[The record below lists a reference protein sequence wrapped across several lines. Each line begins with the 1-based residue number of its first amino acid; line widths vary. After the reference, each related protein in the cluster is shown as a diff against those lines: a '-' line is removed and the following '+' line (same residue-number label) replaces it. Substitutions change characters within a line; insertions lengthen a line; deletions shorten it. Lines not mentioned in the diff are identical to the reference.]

1 MRSISITAMAFLALA
16 WMNGAA
22 AQAYPTKPIRMIVA
36 VPPGGGTGSRRGCWC
51 WGGDGAWPPGWCSD
65 TLRTAATVMTALV
78 LCFAG
83 AVMAQQYPSK
93 PVRMIVAVPPGGP
106 ADTLARLVGPRLSEA
121 LGQTVVIDNRPGANG
136 IIAYETTARAT
147 PDGYTFVAVAAGV
160 AINPSLYRNV
170 PYDPLRDF
178 APITL
183 GITVPNILVVHPGV
197 KAASIQELVALA
209 KSRPGQVT
217 FASAGNGTSGHL
229 ALELFKQTTG
239 IDVIHVPY
247 KGGGPALA
255 DLMGGQVQ
263 ALFSIAL
270 AATPQIKAGRLRALA
285 ITSAKRSPV
294 APDLPTVAEVGLPG
308 FEVVGWFGWLAPAK
322 TPRAIVGKLHA
333 ELVKVLTMSDIR
345 QRLLSQ
351 STEPV
356 GNSPA
361 EFAAFIKSEHAK
373 WGKVIR
379 DANVRID

>member
-1 MRSISITAMAFLALA
+1 MKSISIMSFALLALVC
-16 WMNGAA
+16 
-22 AQAYPTKPIRMIVA
+22 I
-36 VPPGGGTGSRRGCWC
+36 S
-51 WGGDGAWPPGWCSD
+51 
-65 TLRTAATVMTALV
+65 
-78 LCFAG
+78 G
-83 AVMAQQYPSK
+83 AVAQTYPSK

-136 IIAYETTARAT
+136 IIAYETAARAT

-160 AINPSLYRNV
+160 AINPSLYRSV
-170 PYDPLRDF
+170 PYDPIKDF

-183 GITVPNILVVHPGV
+183 GITVPNILVVHPSV
-197 KAASIQELVALA
+197 KASSVRELVALA
-209 KSRPGQVT
+209 KATPGKLT

-229 ALELFKQTTG
+229 ALELFRQTTG

-255 DLMGGQVQ
+255 DVMGGQVQ

-285 ITSAKRSPV
+285 ISSARRSPV
-294 APDLPTVAEVGLPG
+294 APDLPTVAELGLPG

-322 TPRAIVGKLHA
+322 TPPAIVDKLHT
-333 ELVKVLTMSDIR
+333 EIVKVLTMPEVS

-361 EFAAFIKSEHAK
+361 QFAAFIKSEHAK

>member
-1 MRSISITAMAFLALA
+1 MKSISITAIALLALA
-16 WMNGAA
+16 WMSGAV
-22 AQAYPTKPIRMIVA
+22 AQAYPT
-36 VPPGGGTGSRRGCWC
+36 
-51 WGGDGAWPPGWCSD
+51 
-65 TLRTAATVMTALV
+65 
-78 LCFAG
+78 
-83 AVMAQQYPSK
+83 K

-136 IIAYETTARAT
+136 IIAYETAARST

-160 AINPSLYRNV
+160 AINPSLYRKV
-170 PYDPLRDF
+170 PYDPIKDF

-183 GITVPNILVVHPGV
+183 GITVPNILVVHPSV
-197 KAASIQELVALA
+197 KAGSVKELVALA
-209 KSRPGQVT
+209 KATPGKLT

-229 ALELFKQTTG
+229 ALELFRLTTA

-255 DLMGGQVQ
+255 DVMGGQVQ

-270 AATPQIKAGRLRALA
+270 AATPQVKAGRLRALA
-285 ITSAKRSPV
+285 ISSANRSPV
-294 APDLPTVAEVGLPG
+294 APDLPTIAELGLPG

-322 TPRAIVGKLHA
+322 TPPGIVDRLHT
-333 ELVKVLTMSDIR
+333 EIVKVLAMPEVK

-361 EFAAFIKSEHAK
+361 QFAAFIKSEHAK